1 MRPMARSP
9 RNGVFSTFGK
19 HCWRPARPMWNFGSS
34 ELTISP
40 SEKRHLLDRM
50 WRIRS
55 QLTAGMAQM
64 TASTARLRTRWS
76 LSAVFVGFDWVWAK
90 AQALHP

>member
-9 RNGVFSTFGK
+9 RKGVFSTFVK
-19 HCWRPARPMWNFGSS
+19 HSWRPATLMWNFGSS

-40 SEKRHLLDRM
+40 KREASLVGPDVAHQVAIDR
-50 WRIRS
+50 
-55 QLTAGMAQM
+55 GHGP
-64 TASTARLRTRWS
+64 ASTARLRTRWS